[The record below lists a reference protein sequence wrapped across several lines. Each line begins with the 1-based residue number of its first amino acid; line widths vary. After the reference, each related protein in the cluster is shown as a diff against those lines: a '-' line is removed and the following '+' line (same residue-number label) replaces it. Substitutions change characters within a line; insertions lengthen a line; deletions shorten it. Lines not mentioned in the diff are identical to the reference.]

1 MRIVAI
7 IPSPYYLTSIKHLY
21 TLSMNMDIHFFF
33 PIQQVYSNL
42 PVRLCQ
48 KKEQAL
54 SLVDLHLI
62 EQALQQDATSFLPQ
76 ILSQAEQCYFQR
88 FKYIKR
94 KKEWL
99 GGRIAGKAALLA
111 LADATAPNIPNVHNI
126 MRNMT
131 ILPNKHGRPIIKELP
146 ACLSTQASQASDI
159 TISISISHSDGFAT
173 ALARKKSATHPSC
186 GVDIQEVSSK
196 LAGLTSHFATDA
208 ELQLLSEQTD
218 CAEDIRLTMLWTVKE
233 ALKKALLHDQSVI
246 FSATELQE
254 IVRISDSV
262 WCFTCTV
269 QRQVQSVLVHHLSPY
284 VVSFTQESCHA

>member
-7 IPSPYYLTSIKHLY
+7 IPCPYYLTSIKHLY
-21 TLSMNMDIHFFF
+21 MNMDIYFFF
-33 PIQQVYSNL
+33 PTQQVYSNL

-62 EQALQQDATSFLPQ
+62 EQALKQDETSFLPQ
-76 ILSQAEQCYFQR
+76 VLSQAEQCYFQR

-111 LADATAPNIPNVHNI
+111 LADTAAPNVRNI

-131 ILPNKHGRPIIKELP
+131 ILPNKHGRPMIKELP

-159 TISISISHSDGFAT
+159 TISISHSDGFAT

-186 GVDIQEVSSK
+186 GVDIQEISSK

-218 CAEDIRLTMLWTVKE
+218 CAEDTRLTMLWTVKE
-233 ALKKALLHDQSVI
+233 ALKKSLLHDQSVI

-284 VVSFTQESCHA
+284 VLSFTQENCHA

>member
-1 MRIVAI
+1 MRTVAI
-7 IPSPYYLTSIKHLY
+7 IPLPHYLTSIKY
-21 TLSMNMDIHFFF
+21 LSMNMDIYLFF
-33 PIQQVYSNL
+33 PLQQVYSNI

-48 KKEQAL
+48 EKEQAL

-62 EQALQQDATSFLPQ
+62 EQTLQQDETSLLSQ
-76 ILSQAEQCYFQR
+76 ILSQAEQHYFQR

-111 LADATAPNIPNVHNI
+111 LADAAPNVRNI

-131 ILPNKHGRPIIKELP
+131 ILPNKHGRPMIKELP
-146 ACLSTQASQASDI
+146 ACLFTQASQASQASDI
-159 TISISISHSDGFAT
+159 TISISHSDGFAT

-186 GVDIQEVSSK
+186 GVDIQEISPK

-208 ELQLLSEQTD
+208 ELQLLAEQTN
-218 CAEDIRLTMLWTVKE
+218 CAEDTRLTMLWTVKE

-246 FSATELQE
+246 FSATELQTV
-254 IVRISDSV
+254 VRISDSV

>member
-1 MRIVAI
+1 
-7 IPSPYYLTSIKHLY
+7 
-21 TLSMNMDIHFFF
+21 MDIYFFF
-33 PIQQVYSNL
+33 PTQQVYSNL

-54 SLVDLHLI
+54 SLVNLHLI
-62 EQALQQDATSFLPQ
+62 EQALQKDETSFLPQ

-99 GGRIAGKAALLA
+99 GGRIAVKAALLA
-111 LADATAPNIPNVHNI
+111 LADAADPNLRNI
-126 MRNMT
+126 MRNIT
-131 ILPNKHGRPIIKELP
+131 ILPNKHGRPMIEEFP
-146 ACLSTQASQASDI
+146 ACLSTQELDV
-159 TISISISHSDGFAT
+159 TISISHGDSFAT
-173 ALARKKSATHPSC
+173 ALARKKSETHPSC
-186 GVDIQEVSSK
+186 GVDIQEISPK

-208 ELQLLSEQTD
+208 ELQLLTEQTD
-218 CAEDIRLTMLWTVKE
+218 CDEDTRLTMLWTVKE

-246 FSATELQE
+246 FSATELQA

-269 QRQVQSVLVHHLSPY
+269 QRQVQSVLVHHLSSY
-284 VVSFTQESCHA
+284 VLSFTQENCHA